1 VVRYRDSNR
10 GSRDT
15 FLHYDMT
22 ASAANFE
29 EAVLSK
35 NPASLA
41 SRKDSLPNFYLETRD
56 ENLGVPALLDFAWIS
71 RFQE

>member
-1 VVRYRDSNR
+1 
-10 GSRDT
+10 
-15 FLHYDMT
+15 MT